1 MIIGRWMDY
10 IFFLCKDSWGMRLKQ
25 KIIRSLLFGFTEE
38 MVSIHL
44 NSKYTMSMILYTT
57 YICQQ
62 LFSCCDVR
70 IHLYMISLKCILNKK
85 IKMITTFLMKQERLD
100 CILKINLR
108 KWLYFYW
115 KIKVT
120 YFHKMAP
127 SLPRRVGHWLHKILH
142 KPTII
147 PYKIYKYCNVFK

>member
-10 IFFLCKDSWGMRLKQ
+10 IFFLCKDSWGIRLKQ

-44 NSKYTMSMILYTT
+44 NSKYTMSMIH
-57 YICQQ
+57 YIYLPAAIFLLWCENPP
-62 LFSCCDVR
+62 
-70 IHLYMISLKCILNKK
+70 LKCILNKK
-85 IKMITTFLMKQERLD
+85 IKMITTFLMKQGRLD

-108 KWLYFYW
+108 KCLYFYW

-127 SLPRRVGHWLHKILH
+127 SLPRRLGHWIHKILH

-147 PYKIYKYCNVFK
+147 PYKIYKYCNVCK